1 MFIFMR
7 VISWLVFLGIEI
19 MLAVSM
25 LKLPASVCLL
35 TAIVMVL
42 SLYLGMGVCRWL
54 LYKIAVRLPRDL
66 IVPLL
71 LLIVVGILPLF
82 PTAYLWFTA
91 ESPLRDAVA
100 PDFYTAW
107 HTAAAMTL
115 LHAIIRFLGL
125 PGSVRSV
132 IAYLHGENLD
142 FTTR

>member
-7 VISWLVFLGIEI
+7 VISWLVFLGVEI
-19 MLAVSM
+19 GLAVGM

-35 TAIVMVL
+35 TATVMVL

-54 LYKIAVRLPRDL
+54 FIKIGQRVTGDL
-66 IVPLL
+66 RVPIL

-82 PTAYLWFTA
+82 PAAYLWFTA
-91 ESPLRDAVA
+91 ESALRDLVA
-100 PDFYTAW
+100 PDFFYAW
-107 HTAAAMTL
+107 QTSSSLAL
-115 LHAIIRFLGL
+115 VHAIIRFLGL

-142 FTTR
+142 FTR